1 MYSLPLPP
9 SFPSSLYNI
18 QTSITD
24 SGTPLT
30 KKGYLN
36 KGPFPSDG
44 GISVSMKT
52 YRKRYTVLT
61 GGPNIGGYF
70 INFYKVRQHQY

>member
-1 MYSLPLPP
+1 M
-9 SFPSSLYNI
+9 
-18 QTSITD
+18 D
-24 SGTPLT
+24 HGTPLT
-30 KKGYLN
+30 KRGYLN

-61 GGPNIGGYF
+61 GGPNAGGYF
-70 INFYKVRQHQY
+70 LNFFKVRQILEGYSGIVLH